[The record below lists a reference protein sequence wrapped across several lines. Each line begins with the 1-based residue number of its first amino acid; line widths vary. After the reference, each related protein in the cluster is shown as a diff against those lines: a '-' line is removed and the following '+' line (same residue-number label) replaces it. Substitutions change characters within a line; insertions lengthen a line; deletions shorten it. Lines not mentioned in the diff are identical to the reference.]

1 MGTRSLPTLDGERLW
16 WSHGAKHIAG
26 VDEVGR
32 GALAGPLIA
41 AAVILPP
48 CGSTGLPNL
57 VGVTDSKMQT
67 SEQRERWYE
76 VIVVEAVA
84 IGIGVVESEELDEVG
99 LGAANRMALERAV
112 FGLTVEPEAVLL
124 DAAVTELPMPQ
135 VGLIDGDATCLSIA
149 AASVIAKVTRD
160 RLMVALDLVDSRY
173 GFAMHKGYGTEG
185 HLTALRL
192 HGPCSAHRRCFA
204 PIGQLLGPS

>member
-1 MGTRSLPTLDGERLW
+1 MGSRSLPTLEGERIW

-41 AAVILPP
+41 AAVVLPP
-48 CGSTGLPNL
+48 CGVAGLPNL
-57 VGVTDSKMQT
+57 VGVTDSKLQT
-67 SEQRERWYE
+67 PEQREHWYG

-99 LGAANRMALERAV
+99 LGAANRMAMERAV
-112 FGLTVEPEAVLL
+112 FGLDVEPEAVLL

-149 AASVIAKVTRD
+149 AASVVAKVTRD
-160 RLMVALDLVDSRY
+160 RLMVALDLADDRY
-173 GFAMHKGYGTEG
+173 GFAMHKGYGTAS
-185 HLTALRL
+185 HLSALRL
-192 HGPCSAHRRCFA
+192 HGPGPAHRRCFA
-204 PIGQLLGPS
+204 PIGELLGPI